1 MPAPSLEHLMD
12 MQANIEAG
20 FQTYLTA
27 NGVTAYGSRYTGD
40 IADKHVLIA
49 YVHGSGEGHCATSTT
64 THTGQKEN
72 DWFNGEINFMIA
84 TERSLAEASP
94 VGGFASSHD
103 YRVAQVKALML
114 RGSLAGTIA
123 GRTALALDYHAVN
136 VLSQAAEQQSVE
148 GDAFDVTELSY
159 TIQTQIKADAWPA

>member
-1 MPAPSLEHLMD
+1 MQAPSLEHLMD
-12 MQANIEAG
+12 MQASIEAG

-40 IADKHVLIA
+40 IADKHILIA
-49 YVHGSGEGHCATSTT
+49 YTHGSGEGHCATSTT
-64 THTGQKEN
+64 TNTGQKEN
-72 DWFNGEINFMIA
+72 DWFNGEINFLIA

-123 GRTALALDYHAVN
+123 GRTALELDYHGVN
-136 VLSQAAEQQSVE
+136 VLSQAAEQQRIE
-148 GDAFDVTELSY
+148 DEAFDVTELSY
-159 TIQTQIKADAWPA
+159 SIQTQIKAESWPS

>member
-49 YVHGSGEGHCATSTT
+49 YTHGSGEGHCATSTT
-64 THTGQKEN
+64 TNTGQKEN
-72 DWFNGEINFMIA
+72 DWFNGEIIFLIA

-94 VGGFASSHD
+94 VAGFASSHD
-103 YRVAQVKALML
+103 YRVAQIKALML

-123 GRTALALDYHAVN
+123 GRTALALNYHRV
-136 VLSQAAEQQSVE
+136 VVESQAAEQKSLE
-148 GDAFDVTELSY
+148 EDSFDVTELSY
-159 TIQTQIKADAWPA
+159 SIQTQIKAEAWPS